1 MLKYL
6 KFGFFRVVRLAIM
19 NFVQPQVL
27 QTLAAER
34 LLLNDITELLA
45 RDGAPPED
53 SRETRSALRGLEESF
68 LLVVVGEF
76 NAGKSSLLNAL
87 LGADV
92 LEEGVTPT
100 TDRISILVHG
110 EHDKSAPYA
119 NVLENTPGL
128 NIDEFVTRR
137 ELPYQFLEGVALVD
151 TPGTNAVIRRHQAL
165 TEGFLP
171 RADLVLFLTSAD
183 RPFTESERQFLE
195 LSRAWSRKV
204 LMVVNKVDLL
214 EKESE
219 REEVRVFVTRNAK
232 EVLGVAPQVFMVSV
246 KRFEQGGDEG
256 FTQLQNT
263 LREVLG
269 ERDRSRLKL
278 LSPLG
283 VASRL
288 LERAR
293 ERTRVSLE
301 VLGDDTKTLN
311 DLERQLKAHQEDLSA
326 DLETQTKGLDG
337 ILDGVKKR
345 GVLFL
350 DDQLRFRKTLDLLNP
365 DKIRLEFEKTVIA
378 DSGVQLERRVN
389 EIIDRFLARNHKF
402 WDETMAFL
410 SARVNSESQ
419 DSADPDVSLRSNRDT
434 REALLRGAKFDYDR
448 KALLESLGTSVQ
460 NEVEGFSREEFSKR
474 LANEAQTAIVQ
485 SGVAGVGGL
494 GLGALLASVLGSLLL
509 DVTGI
514 LLGLAAA
521 GMGLFILPRKRA
533 QAKSDLETRI
543 NTLRDRLHEV
553 LTREH
558 KLESE
563 RATARLREASAP
575 YTRFIRS
582 ETERLEKSQHDS
594 RNLLEQVATLRTRI
608 ESLE

>member
-1 MLKYL
+1 MLSFVWY
-6 KFGFFRVVRLAIM
+6 AYIM
-19 NFVQPQVL
+19 NLVQPQVL
-27 QTLAAER
+27 ETLATER
-34 LLLNDITELLA
+34 LLLNDLTQLLA

-53 SRETRSALRGLEESF
+53 TRETRSALRGLEESF

-87 LGADV
+87 LGADI

-110 EHDKSAPYA
+110 SEDKSAPYV

-195 LSRAWSRKV
+195 LSKAWSRKV

-214 EKESE
+214 ENDAD
-219 REEVRVFVTRNAK
+219 REEVRVFVTRNTK
-232 EVLGVAPQVFMVSV
+232 EVLGIAPQVFMVSV
-246 KRFEQGGDEG
+246 KRFEHGGDEG
-256 FTQLQNT
+256 FTKLQNT

-288 LERAR
+288 LERSR

-311 DLERQLKAHQEDLSA
+311 DLERQLKVHQEDLSS
-326 DLETQTKGLDG
+326 DLETQMKGLDS

-410 SARVNSESQ
+410 SARSNPDHANS
-419 DSADPDVSLRSNRDT
+419 DT

-460 NEVEGFSREEFSKR
+460 TEVEGFSREDFSKR
-474 LANEAQTAIVQ
+474 LANEAQAAILQ

-514 LLGLAAA
+514 LVGLAAA
-521 GMGLFILPRKRA
+521 SLGLFILPRKRA
-533 QAKSDLETRI
+533 QAKRDLETRI

-575 YTRFIRS
+575 YTRFIRA
-582 ETERLEKSQHDS
+582 ETERLEKSQNDS
-594 RNLLEQVATLRTRI
+594 RGLLEQVAVLRTRV
-608 ESLE
+608 EALE

>member
-1 MLKYL
+1 
-6 KFGFFRVVRLAIM
+6 M

-27 QTLAAER
+27 QTLATER

-53 SRETRSALRGLEESF
+53 ARETRAALRGLEESF

-119 NVLENTPGL
+119 NVLEGTPGL

-204 LMVVNKVDLL
+204 LVVVNKVDLL
-214 EKESE
+214 ETDAD

-246 KRFEQGGDEG
+246 KRFEQGGDAG
-256 FTQLQNT
+256 FRQLENT

-293 ERTRVSLE
+293 ERTRISLE

-311 DLERQLKAHQEDLSA
+311 DLERQLKAHQEDLSS
-326 DLETQTKGLDG
+326 DLDTQTKGLDA

-410 SARVNSESQ
+410 SARVNTESQ
-419 DSADPDVSLRSNRDT
+419 DSADSDASFRSSRDT

-460 NEVEGFSREEFSKR
+460 NEVEGFNREEFSKR
-474 LANEAQTAIVQ
+474 LAGEAQTAILQ

-494 GLGALLASVLGSLLL
+494 GLGALLASVLGSFLL
-509 DVTGI
+509 DFTGI
-514 LLGLAAA
+514 LVGLAAA
-521 GMGLFILPRKRA
+521 SLGLFILPRKRA

-575 YTRFIRS
+575 YTRFIRT
-582 ETERLEKSQHDS
+582 ETERLEKSQNDS
-594 RNLLEQVATLRTRI
+594 RGLLEQVAALRTRI
-608 ESLE
+608 ERLE